1 MRSPRP
7 VVAESGA
14 DRVGAARVLV
24 TGMEAYSA
32 YGRGTKPLLDGVLS
46 GEHAFT
52 PVTRFETSRRAPV
65 AATWPDPRP
74 LLEELTDVID
84 GACSDAGLSQAQR
97 AACPLLLAWHPDP
110 ETVRAAG
117 TEGAPVG
124 AGRVAAGLA
133 ARCGLAGAPRTYVT
147 ACVSASSAVADAA
160 AMIAAGRAERVI
172 VAAGYLVE
180 QDYFALFDAG
190 RAMASDGRVRPF
202 SARRQGL
209 LLGDGVAAAVLESA
223 RDAGRRGARDIAQLI
238 GWSRAGDAYHV
249 CRPHPKGL
257 GLARAVR
264 AALARAGMAAGE
276 IGYVNA
282 HGTGTPFNDT
292 AEAAGLRLALGDD
305 IAHIPV
311 SSTKALHGHTVEV
324 SGLLELLVTI
334 LALRAGWLPV
344 NAGYLG
350 PDEHCR
356 LDLVLDR
363 PRPAGRPY
371 ALSVNAAFGGANTAL
386 LVAVR

>member
-7 VVAESGA
+7 VVGEPGA
-14 DRVGAARVLV
+14 GRPPAAQVVV

-46 GEHAFT
+46 GQHAFT
-52 PVTRFETSRRAPV
+52 PVTRFDAGRSAPV
-65 AATWPDPRP
+65 AATLSDPRP
-74 LLEELTDVID
+74 LLDELTEAID
-84 GACSDAGLSQAQR
+84 GACADAGLSPAQR

-117 TEGAPVG
+117 ADDAPAPG
-124 AGRVAAGLA
+124 GRVAAGLA
-133 ARCGLAGAPRTYVT
+133 ARCGLAGAVRTYVT

-160 AMIAAGRAERVI
+160 AMIVTGQAERVI

-202 SARRQGL
+202 SARRTGL
-209 LLGDGVAAAVLESA
+209 LLGDGIAAAVLESA
-223 RDAGRRGARDIAQLI
+223 ASAGERGVPDVAQLI

-249 CRPHPKGL
+249 CRPHPDGL

-264 AALARAGMAAGE
+264 AALARAQLPAAQ

-282 HGTGTPFNDT
+282 HGTGTAFNDT

-305 IAHIPV
+305 IAGIPV

-350 PDEHCR
+350 PDAHCL
-356 LDLVLDR
+356 LDLVLGG
-363 PRPAGRPY
+363 PRPVRSPY

-386 LVAVR
+386 IVAVP

>member
-7 VVAESGA
+7 VVGDPGA
-14 DRVGAARVLV
+14 GRPQAARVV
-24 TGMEAYSA
+24 ITGMEAYSA

-46 GEHAFT
+46 GQHAFT
-52 PVTRFETSRRAPV
+52 PVTRFEASRRAPV
-65 AATWPDPRP
+65 AATLPDPRP
-74 LLEELTDVID
+74 LLDELTDVID
-84 GACSDAGLSQAQR
+84 EACADAGLSPAQR

-110 ETVRAAG
+110 ETIRAAG
-117 TEGAPVG
+117 DDQAPASG
-124 AGRVAAGLA
+124 GRVAAGLA
-133 ARCGLAGAPRTYVT
+133 ARCGLAGALRTYLT

-202 SARRQGL
+202 SARRKGL
-209 LLGDGVAAAVLESA
+209 LLGDGIAAAVLESA
-223 RDAGRRGARDIAQLI
+223 ASARERGARDIAQVI

-249 CRPHPKGL
+249 CRPHPEGL
-257 GLARAVR
+257 GLARAVQ
-264 AALARAGMAAGE
+264 AALARAQIPGGE

-292 AEAAGLRLALGDD
+292 AEAAGLRLAFGAN
-305 IAHIPV
+305 IAGIPV
-311 SSTKALHGHTVEV
+311 SSTKSLHGHTVEV
-324 SGLLELLVTI
+324 AGLLELLVTI
-334 LALRAGWLPV
+334 LAVGTGWLPV

-350 PDEHCR
+350 PDEQCR

-363 PRPAGRPY
+363 PRPAQTPY

-386 LVAVR
+386 IVAVR